1 MNIDPPASPG
11 GARLRQLGQAISSL
25 KVVPDSGNITRQS
38 LTHTAIIYA
47 QYTSDLLQG
56 YSSAHLSFII
66 NGEDE
71 NQKILPVHVVSDIV
85 NQTTIKTKFSPET
98 VGLFNVRCIIRV
110 KAEDAEDDDDDDD
123 EENELMTEKGV
134 CTQRVH
140 VGCKYW
146 RKYVILFDRLSNYLV
161 RFDKTFQQ
169 LFQPKNHAVDI
180 RKYFWQFWFYMVI
193 YWLNDIKV
201 EDCKMIQTIL
211 HTIYQDSI
219 SYCGP
224 SIMGCLKQ
232 HSNREIRDFFLNDQ
246 IQNELKM

>member
-11 GARLRQLGQAISSL
+11 GARLRLLGQAISSL

-71 NQKILPVHVVSDIV
+71 NRKILPVHVESEVV
-85 NQTTIKTKFSPET
+85 NKTTIKTKFSPGT

-110 KAEDAEDDDDDDD
+110 KEEDAEDDDD
-123 EENELMTEKGV
+123 ENKMMTEKGV

-140 VGCKYW
+140 VGCKYR
-146 RKYVILFDRLSNYLV
+146 RKYLILFDRLSNYLV
-161 RFDKTFQQ
+161 RFDKTF
-169 LFQPKNHAVDI
+169 
-180 RKYFWQFWFYMVI
+180 
-193 YWLNDIKV
+193 
-201 EDCKMIQTIL
+201 
-211 HTIYQDSI
+211 
-219 SYCGP
+219 
-224 SIMGCLKQ
+224 
-232 HSNREIRDFFLNDQ
+232 
-246 IQNELKM
+246 